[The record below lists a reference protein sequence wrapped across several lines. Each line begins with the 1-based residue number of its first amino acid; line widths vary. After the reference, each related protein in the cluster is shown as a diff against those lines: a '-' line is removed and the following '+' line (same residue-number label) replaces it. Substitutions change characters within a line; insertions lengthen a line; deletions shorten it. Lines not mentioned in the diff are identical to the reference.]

1 MCKLKK
7 LSNVKPESDDKEDSA
22 LNAEEQAAAATAD
35 GGFEDDLPCHVQPH
49 VYAAAVASLPPG
61 WHAHSVRASQQSRCV
76 AISCSGGA
84 ACCKAA
90 AKDSV
95 SNHR

>member
-35 GGFEDDLPCHVQPH
+35 GKFEDDRQVQPH
-49 VYAAAVASLPPG
+49 VYAAAVAMLPPG
-61 WHAHSVRASQQSRCV
+61 WHAQNLRVLQALMLLYHAV
-76 AISCSGGA
+76 
-84 ACCKAA
+84 
-90 AKDSV
+90 
-95 SNHR
+95 